1 MKRLWMNIIIFFGCF
16 LLLVTTLG
24 AVLIISPGMELL
36 GIMYIRSTSG
46 SVNASKTITNATEFE
61 TITIESDNIPVY
73 IEFVQSYSLKIDL
86 VEKYNGFAK
95 AGEEPYFE
103 VTTTHSNVSV
113 KSYEYKPFLGYSRD
127 AESGL
132 YIKVPMYYTNNI
144 VVNSNKSKV
153 SFSGQKV
160 RLGDIT
166 VNAKGAVTLANDM
179 EIGTLTLNFGNKDAI
194 ISDGVK
200 MSGKVVATSKRGDL
214 TLPAGFAGMADFTS
228 TTGDLNCAGCGQ
240 LIFKSKT
247 GKVKGTQLGNPIIT
261 GDVDIHTSGDVTIES
276 IGGSAI
282 INAGNGDVTLGKTGE
297 VFDRRTLITTKIGKV
312 TLLGIF
318 TNDENAVTTKYGKI
332 NLEKVKNMS
341 ITSKY
346 GKITAQSMSNCVV
359 ESGRGGVQVETVS
372 NSTITTKSGDVKI
385 GGSEIM
391 NGGATVTTK
400 SGDVEIV
407 NAGETEFNITTGSG
421 DVSFDQNT
429 KEKSV
434 LTINSK
440 KGDITLNNLNGKTYA
455 STSKK
460 ITASIYN
467 LNDNVI
473 LAGKNKDVAVTVRNS
488 VYVDLSSNKKILSAP
503 GMEEQVKSFN
513 NVPEGENK
521 YLKITTKKGEI
532 SVIIAN

>member
-46 SVNASKTITNATEFE
+46 SVHASKSITNATEFE

-86 VEKYNGFAK
+86 VEKFNGFAK

-103 VTTTHSNVSV
+103 VSTTHSEVAV

-132 YIKVPMYYTNNI
+132 YIKVPMYYNNNI

-160 RLGDIT
+160 KLGDIT
-166 VNAKGAVTLANDM
+166 VNAKGAVTLSNDM
-179 EIGTLTLNFGNKDAI
+179 EIGTLTLNIGNKDAI
-194 ISDGVK
+194 VSDGVK
-200 MSGKVVATSKRGDL
+200 MSGKLVATSGRGDL
-214 TLPAGFAGMADFTS
+214 TLPAGFSGMADFTS
-228 TTGDLNCAGCGQ
+228 TTGDLKCAGCGQ

-282 INAGNGDVTLGKTGE
+282 INSGNGDVTLGKTGE
-297 VFDRRTLITTKIGKV
+297 IFNKRTVITTKIGKV
-312 TLLGIF
+312 TMLGTF
-318 TNDENAVTTKYGKI
+318 TNEENVITTKYGKI
-332 NLEKVKNMS
+332 NLEKVKNAS

-346 GKITAQSMSNCVV
+346 GKITAQEITNCLV
-359 ESGRGGVQVETVS
+359 ESSRGGVVAETI
-372 NSTITTKSGDVKI
+372 NGSTIKTTSGDVKI

-391 NGGATVTTK
+391 NGGATITTT
-400 SGDVEIV
+400 SGDVEIL
-407 NAGETEFNITTGSG
+407 NAGATEFNITTTSG

-429 KEKSV
+429 KEQSS
-434 LTINSK
+434 LTVTSK
-440 KGDITLNNLNGKTYA
+440 KGNINLINLNGETYV
-455 STSKK
+455 STTKK

-467 LNDNVI
+467 LNDSVTLI
-473 LAGKNKDVAVTVRNS
+473 GKNKDVSVTVRNS
-488 VYVDLSSNKKILSAP
+488 VYVDLSSSKKIVSAP
-503 GMEEQVKSFN
+503 RMEEQVKNFN
-513 NVPEGENK
+513 TVPEGENK
-521 YLKITTKKGEI
+521 YLKIVTQKGEI
-532 SVIIAN
+532 SVVVA